1 MQELFKKDIIY
12 KVAAVLLALVLWFYV
27 TTLQNPVIEKS
38 ITGVTVNYV
47 GLPEGLVMG
56 EYSQTVEVKV
66 KGPHSSVNLLTA
78 KDIKVNMDLSKAIIG
93 ESSLPVDQV
102 IVPKG
107 VEVIST
113 KPQSIKL
120 FVDAIKE
127 KQLPVKVEYLNAVAQ
142 GYTSYESVA
151 TPSIVVVRGANQLL
165 ANLEF
170 ARITVDLNKA
180 TTNLALSLPIQLLEK
195 EGKLASHTNL
205 EISPDKI
212 QIFVPVAQNTPSKTV
227 IIKPVLIGKPKDGFV
242 VTRTVVEPETMKI
255 TGPVDIIDG
264 IDQIVTRPI
273 DISGLQDNMVIQAS
287 LETPE
292 GVSLLYQ
299 PTVRVL
305 VQIEEAPIT
314 RTFSAVPITLENKP
328 EGLKVVLSNDKVD
341 VLVKGPR
348 DDVNKLAESDIQALV
363 DLNGLIEGKYK
374 HEVQISLPAN
384 VQVVKVEPSTVDI
397 DISPRT

>member
-1 MQELFKKDIIY
+1 
-12 KVAAVLLALVLWFYV
+12 
-27 TTLQNPVIEKS
+27 
-38 ITGVTVNYV
+38 
-47 GLPEGLVMG
+47 
-56 EYSQTVEVKV
+56 
-66 KGPHSSVNLLTA
+66 
-78 KDIKVNMDLSKAIIG
+78 
-93 ESSLPVDQV
+93 
-102 IVPKG
+102 
-107 VEVIST
+107 
-113 KPQSIKL
+113 
-120 FVDAIKE
+120 
-127 KQLPVKVEYLNAVAQ
+127 
-142 GYTSYESVA
+142 
-151 TPSIVVVRGANQLL
+151 
-165 ANLEF
+165 LEF

-195 EGKLASHTNL
+195 EGKLASHNNL

-255 TGPVDIIDG
+255 TGPIDIIDG

-314 RTFSAVPITLENKP
+314 KTFSAIPIIMENKP
-328 EGLKVVLSNDKVD
+328 EGLKVVLSTDKVD
-341 VLVKGPR
+341 VIVKGPR
-348 DDVNKLAESDIQALV
+348 DDVNKLVESDVQALV
-363 DLNGLIEGKYK
+363 DLNGLVVGKYK

-384 VQVVKVEPSTVDI
+384 IQVVKVEPSTVDI
-397 DISPRT
+397 DISPQT